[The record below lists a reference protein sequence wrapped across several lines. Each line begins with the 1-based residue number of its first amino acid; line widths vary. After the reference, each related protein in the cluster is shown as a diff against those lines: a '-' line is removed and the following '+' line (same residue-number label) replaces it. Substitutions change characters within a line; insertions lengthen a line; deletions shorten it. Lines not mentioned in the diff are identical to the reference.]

1 MKSNLYQKNG
11 WYLPNEN
18 DALVKEVNE
27 QGYQIQQRNS
37 IMALL
42 RERGCE
48 FKHCLDIGA
57 HVGLW
62 SRPLLD
68 HFDKITAF
76 EPIPILN
83 ECYEKNVPL
92 ERVALYKVALGAEK
106 KTITINVDQTD
117 SGGTHITPE
126 GNTQVQMDKLD
137 NFQLAQVD
145 YIKMDVEGYESEVL
159 KGATKLLTEQSPVIH
174 LELKNKSLKRLGLSK
189 DSVRRWLSDRGY
201 VQVLKIQ
208 NEFVFCKE

>member
-1 MKSNLYQKNG
+1 MTSNLYKKDG
-11 WYLPNEN
+11 WYLPNK
-18 DALVKEVNE
+18 DDILLSQVSE
-27 QGYQIQQRNS
+27 QGYQISQRNQ
-37 IMALL
+37 IIDLL
-42 RERGCE
+42 KQKGCE

-76 EPIPILN
+76 EPIAILN

-92 ERVALYKVALGAEK
+92 ERVSLHKVALGAEK

-117 SGGTHITPE
+117 SGGTHITPN
-126 GNTQVQMDKLD
+126 GNTQVEMDKLD
-137 NFQLAQVD
+137 NFDLGQVD

-159 KGATKLLTEQSPVIH
+159 KGAVNLLDTQSPVIH
-174 LELKNKSLKRLGLSK
+174 LELKMASLSRWGLDK
-189 DSVRRWLSDRGY
+189 DAVRSWLADKGY
-201 VQVLKIQ
+201 QQVLKIKS
-208 NEFVFCKE
+208 EFVFCKE